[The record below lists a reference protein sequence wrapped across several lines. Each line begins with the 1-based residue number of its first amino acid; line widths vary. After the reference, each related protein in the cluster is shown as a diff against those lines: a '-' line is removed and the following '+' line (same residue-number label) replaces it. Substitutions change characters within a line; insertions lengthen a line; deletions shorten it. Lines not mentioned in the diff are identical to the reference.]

1 MESEKITLWQQF
13 MAAWAMNPQRKFG
26 TYAAELSFYIIWAII
41 PLLLTLANII
51 SILPFSTNEI
61 VPVIE
66 QALPEEIQSTI
77 MPILEGY
84 IDKTS
89 TSALSLGL
97 IVSLWPASNV
107 FNTIQRIMDTVFK
120 APPKGN
126 ALLSRAFAYVFTLAT
141 VVIIFLFAFVIVFG
155 STIMEYIGETFHIQL
170 PSIIDTVLNQG
181 MIIGMGSIFFL
192 MFSIYQ
198 YMPNLKWHPRYAL
211 VGALT
216 ATTGFIAVS
225 QLFGVYLSFSRNVDT
240 NTAIGL
246 FIVAVIWLYFN
257 MMAIAGGAYVA
268 VLYHD
273 FCERDYWEM
282 KAKLTAQTHLVQK
295 HPDFIDYPYKTEN
308 ILKLININKR
318 EGIN

>member
-1 MESEKITLWQQF
+1 MESEKVSVWQQF
-13 MAAWAMNPQRKFG
+13 MAAWASNPQRKFG

-41 PLLLTLANII
+41 PLLLTLANLIA
-51 SILPFSTNEI
+51 ILPFSTYEI
-61 VPVIE
+61 IQVIE
-66 QALPEEIQSTI
+66 QAIPEQIQPAI

-84 IDKTS
+84 IDQTS

-97 IVSLWPASNV
+97 VVSIWPASNV
-107 FNTIQRIMDTVFK
+107 FNTIQRIMNTLFK
-120 APPKGN
+120 ATPKGN
-126 ALLSRAFAYVFTLAT
+126 ALIARAFAYIFTLAA
-141 VVIIFLFAFVIVFG
+141 VVLIFIFAVVIVFG
-155 STIMEYIGETFHIQL
+155 SSIIEYVGQTFNIQL
-170 PSIIDTVLNQG
+170 PDLIDTILNQG

-211 VGALT
+211 VGASS
-216 ATTGFIAVS
+216 ATLGFIAVS

-257 MMAIAGGAYVA
+257 MMAIAGGAYVT

-282 KAKLTAQTHLVQK
+282 KAKLNQPMNVVER
-295 HPDFIDYPYKTEN
+295 HPDFIDYPYQKEN
-308 ILKLININKR
+308 ILTLIKTSKR
-318 EGIN
+318 EGIS